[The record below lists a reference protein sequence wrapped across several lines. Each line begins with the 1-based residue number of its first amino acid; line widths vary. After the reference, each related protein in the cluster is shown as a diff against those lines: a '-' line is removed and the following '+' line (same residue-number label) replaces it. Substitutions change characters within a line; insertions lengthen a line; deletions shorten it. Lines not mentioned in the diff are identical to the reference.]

1 VENVRYRSPE
11 EFERTKLMP
20 IGQPSRLA
28 IFDRLDRAVDELAH
42 VGGLPRPA
50 EAESIWE
57 GIWYEETHHSTA
69 IEGNTLILKEVKT
82 LLEEGRAVGEKE
94 LREYLEV
101 QGYAEAA
108 QWVYQQAHR
117 DGLWAD
123 TQLISLGELREIH
136 RLTVEPVWRHFPP
149 ADQDPAEGP
158 GSFRRHD
165 IEPFPGGM
173 QPPPWPDVSPQVSD
187 WILATQTL
195 GEYAEGWFSEGMPLA
210 EPTEH
215 PIAQLAS
222 LHAGLERIHPFRDGN
237 GRSGRLALNL
247 MLVRFGY
254 PPAVIYKK
262 DRAKYLNA
270 LDRADKG
277 DPCPLGELLAR
288 AVTHGIDRFLLPAL
302 AGPQRIIPLSALA
315 DGDLSLI
322 ALRRAA
328 DRGRLRAI
336 RRSDQWYST
345 RRWVDEYKTSRQR
358 GKRRQPRDSVPR
370 DQTKPDQQLTLD

>member
-1 VENVRYRSPE
+1 
-11 EFERTKLMP
+11 MP
-20 IGQPSRLA
+20 RGRPSRRA
-28 IFDRLDRAVDELAH
+28 IFDRLDRAVDELAN

-82 LLEEGRAVGEKE
+82 LLEEGRAVGDKE

-117 DGLWAD
+117 EGPRSK
-123 TQLISLGELREIH
+123 TQLISLAELREIH

-149 ADQDPAEGP
+149 ADHDSAEGP

-165 IEPFPGGM
+165 IEPFTGGM
-173 QPPPWPDVSPQVSD
+173 QPPPWPDVPPQVTD
-187 WILATQTL
+187 WI
-195 GEYAEGWFSEGMPLA
+195 GEAETFSDYAAVWLFNGMPLA

-215 PIAQLAS
+215 PIAQLAA
-222 LHAGLERIHPFRDGN
+222 LHAALERIHPFRDGN

-247 MLVRFGY
+247 MLVRLGY
-254 PPAVIYKK
+254 PPAVIYKR
-262 DRAKYLNA
+262 DRPKYLNG

-315 DGDLSLI
+315 DDDLSLI

-328 DRGRLRAI
+328 ERGRLRAI
-336 RRSDQWYST
+336 RRIDQWYST
-345 RRWVDEYKTSRQR
+345 RRWVDEYKLSRRR
-358 GKRRQPRDSVPR
+358 GKRAPERSRTPRERPTTD
-370 DQTKPDQQLTLD
+370 DE